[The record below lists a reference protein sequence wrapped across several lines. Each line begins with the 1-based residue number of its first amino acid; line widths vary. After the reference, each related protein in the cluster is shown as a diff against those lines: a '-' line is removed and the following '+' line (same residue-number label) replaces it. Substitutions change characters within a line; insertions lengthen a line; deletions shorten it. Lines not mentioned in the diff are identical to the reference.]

1 MKKRLFAGLLAFMM
15 TVNLMS
21 ATASATEQQT
31 ESNVTEVVCEA
42 AEDCSAET
50 HIEECG
56 KYVIPCTNDE
66 ECLAE
71 QHVEGCPANVVYLPC
86 LTEGCEL
93 VEGHD
98 GECTGAMTYEDTV
111 IDSEAELKAADLE
124 EDQATVAQIGD
135 DKYETLEEA
144 FEKAD
149 EGDEI
154 KLLADVTPTLT
165 SQRTITKAAVI
176 DLGGRTLTLTE
187 DDLYF
192 GTTTF
197 ENGNIIVDPSVKPS
211 TAVFWMFANQTLTFD
226 NVKLTATGVTG
237 TYLIGLDGENSD
249 LNLLN
254 GSEII
259 VDNATALDLD
269 IICVNSTAGND
280 IVINNS
286 KVSVTNLDGR
296 VFFRGN
302 YTVSGN
308 SDIDLSGITKAG
320 FRIEAGQT
328 LTIADTATVDITG
341 EPRDGGI
348 HLTDITATYTLAD
361 TATVNASV
369 NKPVAV
375 AEINGKGF
383 ATLEAA
389 FDKAKSGDEVKIN
402 QAGTYA
408 LNTTGKDI
416 TITGTVDGV
425 VFDNI
430 GAKNMGGA
438 NVTFNHITFDYYPNV
453 NYTGLQHS
461 GNLVYNNCTFNGQVF
476 LYGTSETFNECTFN
490 QESSDAYNVW
500 TYGAK
505 EVEFNECTFNSA
517 GKSVL
522 IYTEAA
528 DHVANVTVEKSKFNA
543 SAAVEGKAAIEMDS
557 SLSAGINLTIDAET
571 TATGFGTGNV
581 SGNSLWNNKKGD
593 QDIKVVVN
601 GEMVL
606 KPAVTGLQGSG
617 TAENP
622 YLINDIDELIW
633 FRDKVDE
640 QAADGSTQ
648 FAGKYFKL
656 TADIDLAGISWN
668 PIGSMSGDH
677 GSFQGIFDGGN
688 HTISNLNV
696 QQGGNGLGLFAR
708 TAGNAE
714 IKNLTLNNVTVK
726 STDNSNYVGGV
737 VGNSYASTKI
747 NNVHVTGE
755 IDISGRG
762 YIGGISGHGY
772 VVMDNVSV
780 VGDGTISSTFWC
792 AGGILGYGGEG
803 VTDIQNAHV
812 EGITITSAAGGLGA
826 IVGMAED
833 NNGTQPIS
841 GSDLSAKDVVIK
853 TYTGAYGDAYANYA
867 LGALFGGNNTSELSG
882 DLKLENVVVETSTGE
897 EPEIVDIIAK
907 IDNAYF
913 YTVEDALKAVEDGQT
928 ITIMNKEGSEV
939 GTELEFS
946 KTGTFT
952 ITGYAPDYKMPIITV
967 NNETGKT
974 VLNIEDATL
983 AMAEIDARKNATINV
998 VDSVIT
1004 GANGNDI
1011 VKAYY
1016 NGVINVSGKSEIDTM
1031 QVTVMGRL
1039 NLSDSAKITA
1049 TWQTNVYG
1057 NGIIT
1062 INEGAALD
1070 TAGLKVTGQ
1079 AYSGRD
1085 NTDADRAGKP
1095 ATILVDGGT
1104 LKSLDYE
1111 HPYYYN
1117 TNGAILGT
1125 ESTNG
1130 LIEVVNGGIAELNH
1144 EDGIVI
1150 NSGSEIKIDDGSFSA
1165 KSKAG
1170 TSVIT
1175 NNGKIVMNNTVFDG
1189 AIVSNAGATV
1199 EINGGT
1205 VTNTDKEH
1213 SAIESTGTL
1222 TLSDVDITSARHA
1235 VRIKGGEAVINGGT
1249 YQVSG
1254 TAGMTTHAINVG
1266 GGTTEA
1272 KVIINGGTFIGPAG
1286 TAADSGS
1293 AVVVQKNAT
1302 VEINDGGFG
1311 KGKNVTVN
1319 VAKDASAKLIVSS
1332 GKFDQEIPEEYLAE
1346 GKACVERK
1354 SAYDGQMYPY
1364 AVVDEESLKS
1374 EVVGEVKDNETYIS
1388 ENIPTEAIKIVK
1400 SLKADEYAMLAST
1413 YSVRDELASK
1423 AETEAASKAKLE
1435 AAGVEV
1441 DANTAITTIV
1451 RTYMKVVLKEV
1462 NKAAVDENGKTIV
1475 SFDIQMLYDVL
1486 ATTATDPAKII
1497 TDPEAAGFNTVTVSV
1512 GNVVKNPEAAIISFE
1527 LPADM
1532 IDEATDLTAKKRIL
1546 YVEHLKGGKVVE
1558 NPEADLEEDASVDTV
1573 SFRNDKGYSV
1583 FNLKISDKIPE
1594 VNESN
1599 PSSGSSGS
1607 HKDKDK
1613 DKDKNEQ
1620 PVEVY
1625 YAGTA
1630 APTAASAVNTGDSAN
1645 IYVYVLLLVAAGVV
1659 ISVVNYKKRKL

>member
-1 MKKRLFAGLLAFMM
+1 MKKRLFAGLLALAM
-15 TVNLMS
+15 TVNFMP
-21 ATASATEQQT
+21 ATVFAE
-31 ESNVTEVVCEA
+31 ENVTESIVTEAVCEA
-42 AEDCSAET
+42 T
-50 HIEECG
+50 EECQ
-56 KYVIPCTNDE
+56 
-66 ECLAE
+66 AE
-71 QHVEGCPANVVYLPC
+71 QHVEGCPANVVYRPC

-93 VEGHD
+93 VEGHE
-98 GECTGAMTYEDTV
+98 GECTGATTYEDTE
-111 IDSEAELKAADLE
+111 IDSEAELKAADLGE
-124 EDQATVAQIGD
+124 EQPTVAQIGD
-135 DKYETLEEA
+135 VKYETLEEA
-144 FEKAD
+144 FNE
-149 EGDEI
+149 
-154 KLLADVTPTLT
+154 
-165 SQRTITKAAVI
+165 
-176 DLGGRTLTLTE
+176 
-187 DDLYF
+187 
-192 GTTTF
+192 
-197 ENGNIIVDPSVKPS
+197 
-211 TAVFWMFANQTLTFD
+211 
-226 NVKLTATGVTG
+226 
-237 TYLIGLDGENSD
+237 
-249 LNLLN
+249 
-254 GSEII
+254 
-259 VDNATALDLD
+259 
-269 IICVNSTAGND
+269 
-280 IVINNS
+280 
-286 KVSVTNLDGR
+286 
-296 VFFRGN
+296 
-302 YTVSGN
+302 
-308 SDIDLSGITKAG
+308 
-320 FRIEAGQT
+320 
-328 LTIADTATVDITG
+328 
-341 EPRDGGI
+341 
-348 HLTDITATYTLAD
+348 
-361 TATVNASV
+361 
-369 NKPVAV
+369 
-375 AEINGKGF
+375 
-383 ATLEAA
+383 
-389 FDKAKSGDEVKIN
+389 AKSGDEVKIN

-408 LNTTGKDI
+408 LNITGKDI

-461 GNLVYNNCTFNGQVF
+461 GNLAYNDCTFNGQVF
-476 LYGTSETFNECTFN
+476 LYGTSEMFNGCTFN

-505 EVEFNECTFNSA
+505 KVEFNECTFNSA

-557 SLSAGINLTIDAET
+557 SLSSGINLTIDAET

-581 SGNSLWNNKKGD
+581 SGNNLWNNKKGD
-593 QDIKVVVN
+593 QGIANEDIKVVVN
-601 GEMVL
+601 GETVL

-617 TAENP
+617 TAEDP

-648 FAGKYFKL
+648 FTGKYFEL
-656 TADIDLAGISWN
+656 TADIDLAGINWN

-677 GSFQGIFDGGN
+677 GSFKGIFDGGN
-688 HTISNLNV
+688 HIISNLNV

-737 VGNSYASTKI
+737 VGNSYANTKI
-747 NNVHVTGE
+747 NNVHVTGK

-772 VVMDNVSV
+772 VIMDNVSV
-780 VGDGTISSTFWC
+780 VGDGIIRSTFWC

-841 GSDLSAKDVVIK
+841 GSNLSAKDVDIK

-897 EPEIVDIIAK
+897 EPEIVDIIAR
-907 IDNAYF
+907 IDSVYF

-928 ITIMNKEGSEV
+928 ITIMNKKGSEV

-974 VLNIEDATL
+974 VLNIADATL

-1004 GANGNDI
+1004 GANGDDI

-1016 NGVINVSGKSEIDTM
+1016 NGVINVSGESEIDTM

-1062 INEGAALD
+1062 IEEGATLD

-1079 AYSGRD
+1079 EYSGRD

-1104 LKSLDYE
+1104 LKSLDYD

-1175 NNGKIVMNNTVFDG
+1175 NNGKIVMNNTAFDG
-1189 AIVSNAGATV
+1189 AIVSNADATV

-1222 TLSDVDITSARHA
+1222 ILTDVDITSARHA
-1235 VRIKGGEAVINGGT
+1235 VRIEGGEAVINGGT

-1254 TAGMTTHAINVG
+1254 TAGMTIHAINVG
-1266 GGTTEA
+1266 GKTTEA

-1286 TAADSGS
+1286 TVADSGS
-1293 AVVVQKNAT
+1293 AVNVQKNAA

-1332 GKFDQEIPEEYLAE
+1332 GKFDQEIPAEYLAE
-1346 GKACVERK
+1346 GKVCVERK

-1388 ENIPTEAIKIVK
+1388 ESIPTEAIKIVK
-1400 SLKADEYAMLAST
+1400 SLKADEYALLAST

-1423 AETEAASKAKLE
+1423 AETEATSKAKLE

-1486 ATTATDPAKII
+1486 ATTDPTNMI
-1497 TDPEAAGFNTVTVSV
+1497 TDPEANDFNTVTVSK
-1512 GNVVKNPEAAIISFE
+1512 GNVVANPETAIISFE

-1546 YVEHLKGGKVVE
+1546 YVEHLKEGKVVE
-1558 NPEADLEEDASVDTV
+1558 NPEADLEEDAVVDFV

-1594 VNESN
+1594 VK
-1599 PSSGSSGS
+1599 PSQPSGSGSGSSNS
-1607 HKDKDK
+1607 HKDKDE
-1613 DKDKNEQ
+1613 NEQ

-1630 APTAASAVNTGDSAN
+1630 APTAASAVNTGDSSN